1 MKIALCLSGYFD
13 SLVDLTSKGVDGFDH
28 LKRHVFSKGDVDVYI
43 HSWDLENEQQIKDLY
58 NPKCAVFES
67 QIDFSN
73 LIKEKGHNKIPNPP
87 RTPQTI
93 YSHFYSTSQSFKLIE
108 GNYDWVIKSRF
119 DIGRINRA
127 TSGPHNQNN
136 PYPVQCINFNPILP
150 PNKLYMANWQYLESD
165 GPADMWFYGGQDIM
179 KPFSTIFDNINNY
192 FKCNAIHLYK
202 NFMVQNGMWDNKIL
216 LNTIWE

>member
-93 YSHFYSTSQSFKLIE
+93 YSHFYSTLICFS
-108 GNYDWVIKSRF
+108 N
-119 DIGRINRA
+119 
-127 TSGPHNQNN
+127 TNN
-136 PYPVQCINFNPILP
+136 LR
-150 PNKLYMANWQYLESD
+150 
-165 GPADMWFYGGQDIM
+165 
-179 KPFSTIFDNINNY
+179 
-192 FKCNAIHLYK
+192 
-202 NFMVQNGMWDNKIL
+202 NKI
-216 LNTIWE
+216 NQFFFTYRT

>member
-1 MKIALCLSGYFD
+1 MKIALCLSGYFN
-13 SLVDLTSKGVDGFDH
+13 SFTDLTSKGIDGFDH
-28 LKRHVFSKGDVDVYI
+28 LKRHVFNKGDVDVYI
-43 HSWDLENEQQIKDLY
+43 HSWDLKNEQQIRDLY
-58 NPKCAVFES
+58 NPKYAIFEP

-73 LIKEKGHNKIPNPP
+73 LIKEKDHNKIPNPP

-127 TSGPHNQNN
+127 TSGPHNSNN
-136 PYPVQCINFNPILP
+136 PYPVQCINFNPTLS
-150 PNKLYMANWQYLESD
+150 PNKLYMANWQYLKSD

-202 NFMVQNGMWDNKIL
+202 NFMVQNGMWGNKIL